1 VSTAPAPPPPRP
13 AAAPPADDPSARLVA
28 ALPDGVLAFDRECRY
43 TAWNPVMERISG
55 MRAADV
61 LGRVAWE
68 VFPFIAQEGE
78 DEYFRAALAGEERA
92 ARDRRFHVP
101 ESGRE
106 GWFQSRYL
114 PLRDAGGAIVGG
126 MAVIRE
132 TTGTRRAD
140 AELRLRGRVLESM
153 SEGVSVSDED
163 GFILYTNPAEDRMF
177 GYDPGELAGQHVS
190 AQNAYPPDENLRIVG
205 EVIEALKRDGAW
217 TGEWANRRKDGTE
230 FPTWSRITALEM
242 AGRQYWVCVQEDI
255 TERKRAQAE
264 VAAAREEA
272 EARAEEASDL
282 AARLQEQ
289 AAELEHQVEEVRS
302 LAEDLAEANLLL
314 AEAAAEARHARDAAE
329 EARRRTADV
338 LESIT
343 DAFFA
348 VDHQWR
354 FTYVNARAEQVVG
367 RARAGLLGKV
377 LWEEFPEFVGTA
389 YWENAHRAVRER
401 VPVHFEEAA
410 PSLGIWTEMRLYPT
424 PDGLAVY
431 YHDASVRRR
440 AEVAASLLARA
451 GAALAGSLDQAETLS
466 AVAAIVVPELADW
479 CSVDMVED
487 GEIRQLAVAHVDP
500 ERVKW
505 AREIRL
511 RHPPDRDAPRGLP
524 HVLRTGEPELYGE
537 VSDAMLAAAARDE
550 EHLALLREVG
560 FASAMIVPL
569 RTRGAAFGAITFVAA
584 ESGRRYTEG
593 DLALAGE
600 LAARA
605 ALAVEHA
612 RAFRDARAA
621 RAAAERAAERTARL
635 QSLTAALAEALT
647 PRQVARVVVEQ
658 GVAALEADAGVIV
671 LTTEDGAW
679 LEMAGTSGYP
689 EDTVAGWDRFPLSAD
704 TPLSEAVRTRK
715 PVALPSL
722 ADRARR
728 FPALGHI
735 ATEYAATLSVPLVVE
750 GAPVGAMGLS
760 FHQEREVGPEEH
772 GYLMAIGRQCAQAVR
787 RARLYEAEAAAR
799 REAQR
804 AERRVAFLAEA
815 SGVLGAALD
824 YEGNLSAA
832 ARLAVPFLCDFCM
845 VDVVDREGMLRRLA
859 HAHADPEGEAILG
872 RTVAYYAS
880 AAGPGGSLLEVML
893 RDEPRVVDP
902 LTEEW
907 LVSVSRSP
915 EHLEDMRRM
924 DARSLMVVPLRAR
937 GASFGVMTFASA
949 GSGRRYG
956 ADDLVLAQELARRA
970 ASAVDNARLYEE
982 AQEANRAKAGFLAT
996 MSHEL
1001 RTPLNAILGYADL
1014 LDLEVAGPLA
1024 EAQRTQLR
1032 RIQAGGRHL
1041 LQLIEEILTFSRI
1054 EAGRE
1059 EVHWAPADVGEIAR
1073 EAAALVEPLAAAKR
1087 LGFSVRVGDGAGEM
1101 ETDPG
1106 KVRQILLNLLSNAVK
1121 FTDAGEVALEAEADG
1136 GGWTVR
1142 VRDTGI
1148 GIERE
1153 QAERIFDPFSQVEQA
1168 PSRRV
1173 EGTGLGLTV
1182 SRQLA
1187 RLLGGDVEV
1196 ESVPG
1201 VGSTFT
1207 VRLPNRGAAPGEGG

>member
-1 VSTAPAPPPPRP
+1 
-13 AAAPPADDPSARLVA
+13 
-28 ALPDGVLAFDRECRY
+28 
-43 TAWNPVMERISG
+43 
-55 MRAADV
+55 
-61 LGRVAWE
+61 
-68 VFPFIAQEGE
+68 
-78 DEYFRAALAGEERA
+78 
-92 ARDRRFHVP
+92 
-101 ESGRE
+101 
-106 GWFQSRYL
+106 
-114 PLRDAGGAIVGG
+114 
-126 MAVIRE
+126 
-132 TTGTRRAD
+132 
-140 AELRLRGRVLESM
+140 
-153 SEGVSVSDED
+153 
-163 GFILYTNPAEDRMF
+163 
-177 GYDPGELAGQHVS
+177 
-190 AQNAYPPDENLRIVG
+190 
-205 EVIEALKRDGAW
+205 
-217 TGEWANRRKDGTE
+217 
-230 FPTWSRITALEM
+230 
-242 AGRQYWVCVQEDI
+242 
-255 TERKRAQAE
+255 
-264 VAAAREEA
+264 
-272 EARAEEASDL
+272 
-282 AARLQEQ
+282 
-289 AAELEHQVEEVRS
+289 VR
-302 LAEDLAEANLLL
+302 
-314 AEAAAEARHARDAAE
+314 
-329 EARRRTADV
+329 
-338 LESIT
+338 
-343 DAFFA
+343 
-348 VDHQWR
+348 
-354 FTYVNARAEQVVG
+354 
-367 RARAGLLGKV
+367 
-377 LWEEFPEFVGTA
+377 
-389 YWENAHRAVRER
+389 
-401 VPVHFEEAA
+401 
-410 PSLGIWTEMRLYPT
+410 
-424 PDGLAVY
+424 
-431 YHDASVRRR
+431 
-440 AEVAASLLARA
+440 
-451 GAALAGSLDQAETLS
+451 
-466 AVAAIVVPELADW
+466 
-479 CSVDMVED
+479 
-487 GEIRQLAVAHVDP
+487 
-500 ERVKW
+500 W
-505 AREIRL
+505 AREIRH
-511 RHPPDRDAPRGLP
+511 RYPPDPDEPRGLP

-537 VSDAMLAAAARDE
+537 IPDAILVAAARDE
-550 EHLALLREVG
+550 EHLALLRQVG

-569 RTRGAAFGAITFVAA
+569 RTRGAPFGAITFVAA

-612 RAFRDARAA
+612 RAFRDAQAA
-621 RAAAERAAERTARL
+621 RAAAERAAERTTRL
-635 QSLTAALAEALT
+635 QALTAALAEALT
-647 PRQVARVVVEQ
+647 PLQVARVVVEQ
-658 GVAALEADAGVIV
+658 GVAALEADAGVIA
-671 LTTEDGAW
+671 LLSEDGAW
-679 LEMAGTSGYP
+679 LELAGTSGYSEP
-689 EDTVAGWDRFPLSAD
+689 TIAGWERFPLAAE

-715 PVALPSL
+715 PVALPTL

-728 FPALGHI
+728 FPALGSI

-815 SGVLGAALD
+815 SGVLGTALD
-824 YEGNLSAA
+824 YEGNLAAA

-845 VDVVDREGMLRRLA
+845 VDVLDREGMLRRLA

-872 RTVAYYAS
+872 RTVAYYAR
-880 AAGPGGSLLEVML
+880 ATTPGGPLMEAVLH
-893 RDEPRVVDP
+893 DEPRVVEVTD
-902 LTEEW
+902 EW
-907 LVSVSRSP
+907 LAAVARSP
-915 EHLEDMRRM
+915 EHLVDMRLLGF
-924 DARSLMVVPLRAR
+924 RSVMMVPLRAR
-937 GASFGVMTFASA
+937 GTSFGAMTFCST
-949 GSGRRYG
+949 GERRRYG

-982 AQEANRAKAGFLAT
+982 AQGANRAKAGFLAT

-1024 EAQRTQLR
+1024 DAQRTQLR

-1059 EVHWAPADVGEIAR
+1059 EVHWALADVGEIAR

-1087 LGFSVRVGDGAGEM
+1087 LGFSVRIGDGAGEA

-1121 FTDAGEVALEAEADG
+1121 FTDAGEVVLEAEADG

-1153 QAERIFDPFSQVEQA
+1153 HAERIFDPFSQVEQA

-1187 RLLGGDVEV
+1187 RLLGGDVEM

-1201 VGSTFT
+1201 EGSTFT

>member
-1 VSTAPAPPPPRP
+1 
-13 AAAPPADDPSARLVA
+13 
-28 ALPDGVLAFDRECRY
+28 
-43 TAWNPVMERISG
+43 
-55 MRAADV
+55 
-61 LGRVAWE
+61 
-68 VFPFIAQEGE
+68 
-78 DEYFRAALAGEERA
+78 
-92 ARDRRFHVP
+92 
-101 ESGRE
+101 
-106 GWFQSRYL
+106 
-114 PLRDAGGAIVGG
+114 
-126 MAVIRE
+126 
-132 TTGTRRAD
+132 
-140 AELRLRGRVLESM
+140 
-153 SEGVSVSDED
+153 
-163 GFILYTNPAEDRMF
+163 
-177 GYDPGELAGQHVS
+177 
-190 AQNAYPPDENLRIVG
+190 
-205 EVIEALKRDGAW
+205 VIEALRRDGAW

-242 AGRQYWVCVQEDI
+242 GGRQHWVCVQEDI
-255 TERKRAQAE
+255 TERKRAEAE

-314 AEAAAEARHARDAAE
+314 AEAAAEARLARDAAE

-367 RARAGLLGKV
+367 RARADLLGKS
-377 LWEEFPEFVGTA
+377 LWEEFPGFVGTA

-401 VPVHFEEAA
+401 VPVHFEDAA

-431 YHDASVRRR
+431 YHDASARRR
-440 AEVAASLLARA
+440 AEVATSLLARA

-466 AVAAIVVPELADW
+466 AVAAVVVPELADW

-487 GEIRQLAVAHVDP
+487 GEIRQLAVAHADP

-511 RHPPDRDAPRGLP
+511 RYPPDANEPIGLP
-524 HVLRTGEPELYGE
+524 QVLRTGEPELYGE
-537 VSDAMLAAAARDE
+537 IPDEILVGAARDE
-550 EHLALLREVG
+550 EHLTLLREVG

-569 RTRGAAFGAITFVAA
+569 RTRGAPFGAITFVAA

-612 RAFRDARAA
+612 RAFRDAQAA

-671 LTTEDGAW
+671 LTSEDGAW
-679 LEMAGTSGYP
+679 LEMAGSSGYA
-689 EDTVAGWDRFPLSAD
+689 ESTMAGWDRFPLSAD
-704 TPLSEAVRTRK
+704 TPLSVSVRTRK
-715 PVALPSL
+715 PVALPTL

-728 FPALGHI
+728 FPALGNI

-750 GAPVGAMGLS
+750 GTPVGAMGLS

-824 YEGNLSAA
+824 YEGNLAAA

-845 VDVVDREGMLRRLA
+845 VDVVDRDGMLRRLA

-872 RTVAYYAS
+872 RTVAYYAR
-880 AAGPGGSLLEVML
+880 ATTPGGPLMDAVLQE
-893 RDEPRVVDP
+893 EPRVVEV
-902 LTEEW
+902 TEEW
-907 LVSVSRSP
+907 MAAAARSP
-915 EHLEDMRRM
+915 EHLEDMRRLGF
-924 DARSLMVVPLRAR
+924 RWLMLVPLRAR
-937 GASFGVMTFASA
+937 GARFGVMTFCSA

-1024 EAQRTQLR
+1024 DAQRKQLG

-1087 LGFSVRVGDGAGEM
+1087 LGFSVRVGDGAGEA

-1153 QAERIFDPFSQVEQA
+1153 HAERIFDPFSQVEQS

-1187 RLLGGDVEV
+1187 RLLGGDVEM

-1207 VRLPNRGAAPGEGG
+1207 VRLPNRAAAPGEGG